1 MVRKKNQLFR
11 TGKVPII
18 KDRHAEHQSPKPGVA
33 GSSPATP
40 ASLTVDFDQSKQT
53 LREWTV
59 SPVQFLPALTFS
71 PARSTYPPPAAGP
84 F

>member
-1 MVRKKNQLFR
+1 MVLKKNQSLR

-18 KDRHAEHQSPKPGVA
+18 KDRQADHQTPKPGVA

-40 ASLTVDFDQSKQT
+40 ASLTVDFDQTKQT

-59 SPVQFLPALTFS
+59 SPVVPACLDL
-71 PARSTYPPPAAGP
+71 
-84 F
+84 